1 MNKKK
6 TVLKRTEDV
15 FSVSKYGESLGSL
28 FKLVTTFA
36 QKKGKVHKAHLSVPQ
51 DSLLA
56 SYYISSGTIQKTS

>member
-15 FSVSKYGESLGSL
+15 FSVSKYRETLSSL

-36 QKKGKVHKAHLSVPQ
+36 QKKGKHINP
-51 DSLLA
+51 
-56 SYYISSGTIQKTS
+56 I